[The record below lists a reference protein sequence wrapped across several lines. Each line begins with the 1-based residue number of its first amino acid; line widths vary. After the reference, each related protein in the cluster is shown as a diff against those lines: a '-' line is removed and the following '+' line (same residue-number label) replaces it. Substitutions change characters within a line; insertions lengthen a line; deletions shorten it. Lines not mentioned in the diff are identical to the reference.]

1 MKKKF
6 VLSAAMIAAL
16 GLAGTAQAAQTP
28 EEYFER

>member
-16 GLAGTAQAAQTP
+16 GLASTAQAAQTP